1 VTATLEAQPAPPSTP
16 PPTRTAYPIKEPWL
30 SKRGNQV
37 LVVLGV
43 WIVLYFILKGHWTFA
58 DGQPSTA
65 AQDKLQSFSSTLTTS
80 RGTNPFFVYV
90 IDPIRNVLNTYVTSV
105 QDWIH
110 SIGWTGP
117 TFLATAIAL
126 VWAGWRY
133 AILALLGFLSF
144 GVLGLFNESMDTLT
158 YTLCAVLLSVVIGVA
173 LGIYAGLS
181 RGFNAFIT
189 PILDFMQILPTFAYL
204 PLVTLFF
211 LIGPASSLIVT
222 MIYAV
227 PPVIR
232 LTAVGIREVSGTT
245 VEAARSIGSTR
256 LQLLRKVQLPMAK
269 NTIVLGI
276 NQTTMA
282 ALSMVTI
289 AALIGAPGLGQVV
302 IRAIDALDIGAA
314 FNAGLAIV
322 VIAIVLDRV
331 TTGVSQRTEKVRRSG
346 RVLPRWLRPVTYGVG
361 IVLAVFGI
369 VQGQQYVWANTFPAQ
384 WVHPIS
390 DPVRTADRWFELH
403 VQNATLAVSD
413 WCTLHIIVPVT
424 NFLTNSPWWLVVLGI
439 LVIAQILAGWRVTV
453 VTAVCLFGCIG
464 LGLWYQSMWTL
475 GSVLIA
481 AVVTMAGGTLLGVWA
496 GRNGWVERWMRPLLD
511 GLQTLPAFVYLPP
524 CLALFGVGRVTGIF
538 AAIVYAAPAVI
549 KVVIEGIHGV
559 SATTL
564 EAAESSGSN
573 RWQIIGKVQ
582 LPMSRPHL
590 LLAFNQGVIYV
601 LAMVV
606 VGGLVGA
613 QGLGLVV
620 VQGFSQVTSLF
631 GAGLAAGLA
640 IVLLGV
646 MLDRITQ
653 GAGAVRKSAVV

>member
-1 VTATLEAQPAPPSTP
+1 VTATLETQPAPPSP
-16 PPTRTAYPIKEPWL
+16 AAPVRTTFPARDPWL
-30 SKRGNQV
+30 SKRGNQA
-37 LVVLGV
+37 LVALGV
-43 WIVLYFILKGHWTFA
+43 WIVLYMILKGHWTFA
-58 DGQPSTA
+58 DGQPTTA
-65 AQDKLQSFSSTLTTS
+65 AQDKLQSVSEAAASGQT
-80 RGTNPFFVYV
+80 TNPFFVYV
-90 IDPIRNVLNTYVTSV
+90 IDPIRTVLDNYVTSV
-105 QDWIH
+105 QTWIH
-110 SIGWTGP
+110 SVGWTGP
-117 TFLATAIAL
+117 TFIATAIGL

-133 AILALLGFLSF
+133 AVLALLGFLSF
-144 GVLGLFNESMDTLT
+144 GVLGVFYESMDTLA
-158 YTLCAVLLSVVIGVA
+158 YTLCAVVLSVLFGVA
-173 LGIYAGLS
+173 IGIVAGTS
-181 RGFNAFIT
+181 RRFNAFVT

-211 LIGPASSLIVT
+211 LIGPASALIVT
-222 MIYAV
+222 MVYAV

-232 LTAVGIREVSGTT
+232 LTAVGIREVSPTT
-245 VEAARSIGSTR
+245 VEAAESIGSTR
-256 LQLLRKVQLPMAK
+256 LQLLRKVQLPMAR

-289 AALIGAPGLGQVV
+289 AALIDAPGLGQVV
-302 IRAIDALDIGAA
+302 LKAIQSLNIGVA
-314 FNAGLAIV
+314 FDAGLAIV
-322 VIAIVLDRV
+322 VMAIVLDRL
-331 TTGVSQRTEKVRRSG
+331 TTGVSLRTERVRRRG
-346 RVLPRWLRPVTYGVG
+346 HAPVPWLRVTTYVVG
-361 IVLAVFGI
+361 AVLAVFGI
-369 VQGQQYVWANTFPAQ
+369 VQGQQYVWANTFPDS

-390 DPVRTADRWFELH
+390 GPVNTAERWFELH
-403 VQNATLAVSD
+403 VQNTTLAISD

-424 NFLTNSPWWLVVLGI
+424 NFLTNSPWWLVVLGM
-439 LVIAQILAGWRVTV
+439 LVISLVLAGVRIAV

-475 GSVLIA
+475 ASVLIA
-481 AVVTMAGGTLLGVWA
+481 AVVTMVGGALLGVWA

-511 GLQTLPAFVYLPP
+511 GLQTMPAFVYLPP
-524 CLALFGVGRVTGIF
+524 CLALFGVGRLTGIF

-564 EAAESSGSN
+564 EAAESAGSN
-573 RWQIIGKVQ
+573 RWQIIRKVQ

-620 VQGFSQVTSLF
+620 VQGFSQVTQA
-631 GAGLAAGLA
+631 GEGLAAGIA